1 MSEID
6 VAALSDEL
14 AGGAMLVD
22 VRGLDEWEEARVPGT
37 SLIPL
42 DELSGR
48 WSEVPSDGV
57 VYIICRSGARSAS
70 ACEFLLTK
78 GVEAVNVTGGT
89 LAWIDAGHPFDS
101 GPA

>member
-14 AGGAMLVD
+14 ATGAMLID
-22 VRGLDEWEEARVPGT
+22 VRGLDEWEQARVPGT

-42 DELSGR
+42 DELPSR
-48 WSEVPSDGV
+48 WSEVPSDQV
-57 VYIICRSGARSAS
+57 VYIICRSGARSAK
-70 ACEFLLTK
+70 ACEFLETK
-78 GVEAVNVTGGT
+78 GVDAVNVSGGT
-89 LAWIDAGHPFDS
+89 LAWIEAGKPFDS